1 MNLSQIARLQKLKKQ
16 LDIFRQN
23 HPKLPAFFDAVNK
36 NALKENSIIEISVT
50 SPDGK
55 NYVTNLKLKESD
67 LEFLEELRKLNQ
79 L

>member
-1 MNLSQIARLQKLKKQ
+1 MNLSQLTRLQKLKKQ

-23 HPKLPAFFDAVNK
+23 HPKLPAFLNAVNK
-36 NALKENSIIEISVT
+36 NALQKDTIIEISVT

-67 LEFLEELRKLNQ
+67 LDFLTELQKLNQ
-79 L
+79 I